1 VTDIPRRPA
10 SIREES
16 QREGKNVNK
25 VGREIELEKEQGE
38 KNVDGGITTL
48 RVRERLLYED

>member
-1 VTDIPRRPA
+1 MTDIPRRPA
-10 SIREES
+10 SIREER

-38 KNVDGGITTL
+38 KNVDGGITML